1 MPQNGGSRK
10 DIADPSLLLPCH
22 RRRPTVH
29 RDVFGRMAWDL
40 PVPTITTRCADV
52 QCGRFIHPQQD
63 RGISLREAATL
74 RTFPDDYRFYGSS
87 LQENARQIGNAVP
100 VRLTQVLGRAIVEM
114 AQS

>member
-1 MPQNGGSRK
+1 
-10 DIADPSLLLPCH
+10 
-22 RRRPTVH
+22 
-29 RDVFGRMAWDL
+29 MAWDL

-63 RGISLREAATL
+63 RGISLREAAAL
-74 RTFPDDYRFYGSS
+74 QTFPDDYRFYGSS
-87 LQENARQIGNAVP
+87 LHEIARQIGNAVP